1 MIIDPAFATA
11 FISAYTK
18 LMIEVCGPT
27 KSSKKRSVLK
37 VLAEGRTKCLADRS
51 LITVARSALEA
62 RGENLDSNACSAVES
77 MQVKRWIF
85 LRDMKRYSVF
95 VDPSG
100 TAAYGVLG
108 LTEPIRN
115 IIGGSGAVFETA
127 VLRYRGRFVCDG
139 LITGTVLWLGPNY
152 RRDYGALLKQLKVD
166 GRFVTNYEF

>member
-1 MIIDPAFATA
+1 MIIDPASATA

-27 KSSKKRSVLK
+27 KTRKKRSVLE

-51 LITVARSALEA
+51 LITVARSELKA
-62 RGENLDSNACSAVES
+62 RGENLDSDACCAVES

-85 LRDMKRYSVF
+85 LRDTKTCSVF
-95 VDPSG
+95 IDPSG

-115 IIGGSGAVFETA
+115 IIGGSGVLFETA

-139 LITGTVLWLGPNY
+139 LITGTVLWIGPNY
-152 RRDYGALLKQLKVD
+152 RRDYGALLKKLKAD
-166 GRFVTNYEF
+166 GRFFTKYAP